1 MWTSKTPEE
10 RSDAI
15 EPAKMMGAGIA
26 RSSRSRSAEARSAGP
41 EFVAVRERVPDGV
54 SRSWST
60 PSGADWSLQLSV
72 QNVGDKASAT
82 TGPEAGKSAF
92 QKSSLG
98 QFVEAGGLR
107 LRQSLQLRNISGD
120 HGPFTSFRVS
130 RSADG
135 DLVER

>member
-1 MWTSKTPEE
+1 MVAPVLLD
-10 RSDAI
+10 R
-15 EPAKMMGAGIA
+15 AGYG
-26 RSSRSRSAEARSAGP
+26 RLRPVPAGP

-60 PSGADWSLQLSV
+60 PSGANWSLQLSV
-72 QNVGDKASAT
+72 QNVGDKAGTT
-82 TGPEAGKSAF
+82 TGEEAGKSAF
-92 QKSSLG
+92 QKASLG

-107 LRQSLQLRNISGD
+107 LRQSLQLSNISGD
-120 HGPFTSFRVS
+120 HGRFTSFRVS